1 MIRHGTNGLSPP
13 LYLLSLKPSDIAPY
27 PPFVPDHFVLERT
40 HMPTIIVQTGELDR
54 VPEGATL
61 VERIIPSELHS
72 EHYLQQ
78 LVERLG
84 WALADADTAPS

>member
-1 MIRHGTNGLSPP
+1 
-13 LYLLSLKPSDIAPY
+13 
-27 PPFVPDHFVLERT
+27 
-40 HMPTIIVQTGELDR
+40 MPTIIVQTGELDR

-61 VERIIPSELHS
+61 VERVIPSELHS

-84 WALADADTAPS
+84 WALVDVAAYSSMPSVARSLIFRSSPPV

>member
-1 MIRHGTNGLSPP
+1 
-13 LYLLSLKPSDIAPY
+13 
-27 PPFVPDHFVLERT
+27 
-40 HMPTIIVQTGELDR
+40 MPTIIVQTGELDR

-72 EHYLQQ
+72 DHYLQQ

-84 WALADADTAPS
+84 WALADADRAQGISTPSVVSSLTLRSRPPV

>member
-1 MIRHGTNGLSPP
+1 MLGWHEWPVAAAVPAVAEAQRPGSARHSFLTTS
-13 LYLLSLKPSDIAPY
+13 S
-27 PPFVPDHFVLERT
+27 FERT

-54 VPEGATL
+54 VPDGATL

-72 EHYLQQ
+72 EHYLEQ

-84 WALADADTAPS
+84 WALADADTST

>member
-1 MIRHGTNGLSPP
+1 
-13 LYLLSLKPSDIAPY
+13 
-27 PPFVPDHFVLERT
+27 
-40 HMPTIIVQTGELDR
+40 MPTIIDQPGELDR

-61 VERIIPSELHS
+61 VERVIPSELHS

-84 WALADADTAPS
+84 WALADADISPA